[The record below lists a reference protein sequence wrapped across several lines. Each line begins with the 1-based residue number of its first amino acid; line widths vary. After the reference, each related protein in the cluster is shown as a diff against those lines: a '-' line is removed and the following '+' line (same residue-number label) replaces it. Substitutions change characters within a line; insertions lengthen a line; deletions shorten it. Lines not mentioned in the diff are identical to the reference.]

1 VETGFSFELADAV
14 AYDELRPDD
23 AAEAM
28 EWAAECGP
36 LDRSSTEGDV
46 AAGTGQLSRL
56 MVSFGW
62 RCIALSR
69 LVDDALDARV
79 W

>member
-1 VETGFSFELADAV
+1 VETGFSFELADTV
-14 AYDELRPDD
+14 AYDDFALTMRPRR
-23 AAEAM
+23 
-28 EWAAECGP
+28 WSGP
-36 LDRSSTEGDV
+36 QN
-46 AAGTGQLSRL
+46 AGHWTVRAPYLGGRNRTVSRL
-56 MVSFGW
+56 IVSFGW